1 MVGGYTGEENDDED
15 GSDENVEFGNWL
27 KGTLGITV
35 PGGGP
40 APVAVGTTVPFE
52 VGNGGVSTADRNTV
66 RVCVVR
72 RSARVIVNVEA
83 TTPDGALEINV
94 TLPVDTG
101 ITVTLPAGN
110 GGVVA
115 VALRPLDVSGGS
127 VVKKTVPD
135 PSGGAVP
142 VGPAVDV
149 PFRVGNGGSMVGFG
163 RPVMVPLPTEVPP
176 VNVGIAVTPVPEIVP
191 VMLPKV
197 DGDEVEFVTGNGG
210 SDEEMVELVLEVP
223 AVNVDITVVPVPEM
237 VKIVFAGREELI
249 DGKGGKAGVGEVVEF
264 AVEEIPVKM
273 GSAVT
278 PVPEIVEVA
287 LPEVTADVAFTLGKG
302 GLGTVETAIVAIG
315 EEPVPT
321 GITRVDMT
329 VESQMLD
336 VLNPV
341 GKGTTEELPVGNGGA
356 SVVENPPDVVLRVA
370 FDVEVFKIVPLPGEA
385 VALC

>member
-1 MVGGYTGEENDDED
+1 M
-15 GSDENVEFGNWL
+15 
-27 KGTLGITV
+27 
-35 PGGGP
+35 
-40 APVAVGTTVPFE
+40 VPFE
-52 VGNGGVSTADRNTV
+52 VGNGGVNVADRKTV

-72 RSARVIVNVEA
+72 RSALVIVNVEA
-83 TTPDGALEINV
+83 TAPDGALEINVTV

-101 ITVTLPAGN
+101 ITVILPAGN

-127 VVKKTVPD
+127 VVKKIVPD

-142 VGPAVDV
+142 VGSAVDV
-149 PFRVGNGGSMVGFG
+149 PFRVGNGGSVVGVG
-163 RPVMVPLPTEVPP
+163 RPVTVPLPAEVPP
-176 VNVGIAVTPVPEIVP
+176 VNVGIGVPPVPGIVP

-197 DGDEVEFVTGNGG
+197 DGDEVELVTGNGG
-210 SDEEMVELVLEVP
+210 SDGEVVELVLEVP
-223 AVNVDITVVPVPEM
+223 AVNVDITVVPVPEKVM
-237 VKIVFAGREELI
+237 IVFAGREELT
-249 DGKGGKAGVGEVVEF
+249 DGKGGKAGVGEVVEL
-264 AVEEIPVKM
+264 AVEEIPVNM

-370 FDVEVFKIVPLPGEA
+370 FDVEVFKIVPLLGDG
-385 VALC
+385 VVLC